1 MAIVV
6 RQNGRENCGPLR
18 ALRDLQ
24 EAFSSRRLFPTTR
37 EAQRGADE
45 TENWP
50 NMSSQLQLDVELQI
64 SDSEEVE
71 REIAGE
77 EECTGQCTDCHFMQ
91 SVEDS
96 RCSSPLVLFIVCY
109 SIMNRI
115 MAAGFGL

>member
-45 TENWP
+45 TES
-50 NMSSQLQLDVELQI
+50 MDRHSR
-64 SDSEEVE
+64 E
-71 REIAGE
+71 REKRGPCLEFSVRREREGE
-77 EECTGQCTDCHFMQ
+77 AREREERRMD
-91 SVEDS
+91 VA
-96 RCSSPLVLFIVCY
+96 R
-109 SIMNRI
+109 
-115 MAAGFGL
+115 